1 MDGIEQLRQA
11 AREGR
16 ISVERLLDMIA
27 ALEKQLAD
35 AQQRNRELQQRIE
48 ELETRLGAAAAP
60 KLNEPFSVAAEE
72 KRQQRQGKK
81 KRQRRK
87 PTRRGRISNEQKRA
101 LASRTE
107 SIFPAGAEPA
117 SCRLSHTRYV
127 WRLEQGNAVLIA
139 YEIYRLGNRFGQIP
153 GALGRSEY
161 GLEIILAIA
170 FQVYVIGL
178 SFDKVCVLMSFFQG
192 LKLRKSQ
199 ADALLYRLSQEWE
212 QEFDCLCGLLAH
224 SAVVHADET
233 SWSLKSV
240 WAFLSEQARLV
251 LFGVPKD
258 AATLQR
264 ILDPETFAGIVVS
277 DDAAVYGKFTHAQKC
292 WAHLLRKAIKLTL
305 LEPENSDY
313 RQLTDRLL
321 EIYRA
326 ACRVQRDGRYGD
338 AGRREKVLQL
348 EDEVLELV
356 VAVWVAELPKQDGP
370 AEDYRL
376 LCNELMRLLLA
387 KELFTFVT
395 APPVTLP
402 NGKTQAVAGTNN
414 ETERTLRGPAQA
426 RVTGRTNKTLW
437 GARRRTVIVSVL
449 ESLRVYLPTLT
460 LPSLLKEIQRWAERG
475 ESCFAQLARQCGL
488 EPPETSTLDYLFPL
502 PES

>member
-1 MDGIEQLRQA
+1 MEQLRQD
-11 AREGR
+11 ARAGR
-16 ISVERLLDMIA
+16 ISVERLLDLIA
-27 ALEKQLAD
+27 ALQQQLAE
-35 AQQRNRELQQRIE
+35 AQQRIA
-48 ELETRLGAAAAP
+48 ELEKRLGAAAVP

-72 KRQQRQGKK
+72 KRQQKRGRKK
-81 KRQRRK
+81 GKRQK
-87 PTRRGRISNEQKRA
+87 PTRRGRISHAQKCA
-101 LASRTE
+101 LAARTETVLPAGASRT
-107 SIFPAGAEPA
+107 

-127 WRLEQGNAVLIA
+127 WRLEQGKAVLVA
-139 YEIYRLGNRFGQIP
+139 YEIYRLGNQFGQVP

-170 FQVYVIGL
+170 FQVYGVGL
-178 SFDKVCVLMSFFQG
+178 SFDKVCVLMNFFQG

-212 QEFDCLCGLLAH
+212 QEFDCLCSLLAH

-233 SWSLKSV
+233 SWSIRSV

-251 LFGVPKD
+251 LFGVHKD
-258 AATLQR
+258 AATLQQ
-264 ILDPETFAGIVVS
+264 ILDPETFAGLVVS
-277 DDAAVYGKFTHAQKC
+277 DDAAVYGKFTHSQKC

-305 LEPENSDY
+305 LEPDNKEY
-313 RQLTDRLL
+313 RELTDSLL

-326 ACRVQRDGRYGD
+326 ACRVQRDGRYSD
-338 AGRREKVLQL
+338 AGRRAKVLEL

-356 VAVWVAELPKQDGP
+356 VAVWAAELPKLTGP

-387 KELFTFVT
+387 EELFPFVT

-402 NGKTQAVAGTNN
+402 NGHTQAVAGTNN

-426 RVTGRTNKTLW
+426 RVTGRTNPTLW
-437 GARRRTVIVSVL
+437 GARRRTVLVSVL
-449 ESLRVYLPTLT
+449 ESLRVYLPSFT
-460 LPSLLKEIQRWAERG
+460 LPSLLEEIQGWAEHG
-475 ESCFAQLARQCGL
+475 QSCFAKLAQQCGL
-488 EPPETSTLDYLFPL
+488 PPLDASPLDYLFPA
-502 PES
+502 PEG

>member
-1 MDGIEQLRQA
+1 MDGIEALRQA
-11 AREGR
+11 ALEGR
-16 ISVERLLDMIA
+16 ISVERLLELIV
-27 ALEKQLAD
+27 ALQQQLAA
-35 AQQRNRELQQRIE
+35 AQRQNQDLQRRIE
-48 ELETRLGAAAAP
+48 ELEKRLGAAP
-60 KLNEPFSVAAEE
+60 KPQEPFSVAAEE
-72 KRQQRQGKK
+72 KRQQARGKN
-81 KRQRRK
+81 KRKRGK
-87 PTRRGRISNEQKRA
+87 PTRRGRISNAQKRA
-101 LASRTE
+101 LATRTE
-107 SIFPAGAEPA
+107 SVFPAGVEPA

-127 WRLEQGNAVLIA
+127 WRLELGKAVLVA
-139 YEIYRLGNRFGQIP
+139 YEVYRSGNQYGQIP

-170 FQVYVIGL
+170 FQVYVVGL
-178 SFDKVCVLMSFFQG
+178 SFDKVCLLVNFFQG

-199 ADALLYRLSQEWE
+199 ADALLYRLSQAWE
-212 QEFDCLCGLLAH
+212 QEFDCLCGLLAN

-240 WAFLSEQARLV
+240 WAFLSERARLV

-258 AATLQR
+258 AATLRR

-277 DDAAVYGKFTHAQKC
+277 DDAAVYGQFTQSQKC

-305 LEPENSDY
+305 LAPQDQDY
-313 RQLTDRLL
+313 RQLADRLL

-326 ACRVQRDGRYGD
+326 ACRVQGDGRYSP
-338 AGRREKVLQL
+338 AGRREKVLEL

-356 VAVWVAELPKQDGP
+356 VGVWAAELPKLCGP

-387 KELFTFVT
+387 EELFTFVT

-402 NGKTQAVAGTNN
+402 NGQTQAVSGTNN
-414 ETERTLRGPAQA
+414 EAERTLRNPAQA
-426 RVTGRTNKTLW
+426 RVTGRTNKTFW

-449 ESLRVYLPTLT
+449 ESLRVYLTSFT
-460 LPSLLKEIQRWAERG
+460 LPNLTEEIQRWAQGGR
-475 ESCFAQLARQCGL
+475 SCFAKLAQQCGL
-488 EPPETSTLDYLFPL
+488 QPPEASPL
-502 PES
+502 ENLYPSPES

>member
-1 MDGIEQLRQA
+1 MDGMEQLRQD
-11 AREGR
+11 ARAGR
-16 ISVERLLDMIA
+16 ISVERLLDLIA
-27 ALEKQLAD
+27 ALQQQLAD
-35 AQQRNRELQQRIE
+35 AQQRIA

-60 KLNEPFSVAAEE
+60 KLKEPFSVAAEE
-72 KRQQRQGKK
+72 KRQQERGGKK
-81 KRQRRK
+81 RKRQK
-87 PTRRGRISNEQKRA
+87 PTRRGRISHAEKRN

-107 SIFPAGAEPA
+107 TVFPAGVEPA
-117 SCRLSHTRYV
+117 SCRFSHTRYV
-127 WRLEQGNAVLIA
+127 WRLEQGKAVLVA
-139 YEIYRLGNRFGQIP
+139 YEIYRLGNQFGRIP

-170 FQVYVIGL
+170 FQVYVVGL
-178 SFDKVCVLMSFFQG
+178 SFDKVCVLMNFFQG

-199 ADALLYRLSQEWE
+199 VDALLYRLSQEWE

-233 SWSLKSV
+233 SWSIHSA

-251 LFGVPKD
+251 LFGVHKD
-258 AATLQR
+258 AATLKQ

-277 DDAAVYGKFTHAQKC
+277 DHAAVYDNFSKTQKC

-326 ACRVQRDGRYGD
+326 ACRLQRDGRYGD
-338 AGRREKVLQL
+338 AGRRAKVLEL

-356 VAVWVAELPKQDGP
+356 VAVWVAELPKLAGP

-376 LCNELMRLLLA
+376 LCNELMRLLMA
-387 KELFTFVT
+387 EELFTFVT

-402 NGKTQAVAGTNN
+402 NGQTQAVSGTNN
-414 ETERTLRGPAQA
+414 EAERTLRGPAQA
-426 RVTGRTNKTLW
+426 RVTGRTNKTLL
-437 GARRRTVIVSVL
+437 GARRRTVLVSVL
-449 ESLRVYLPTLT
+449 ESLRIYLPSFT
-460 LPSLLKEIQRWAERG
+460 LPSLLEEIQRWAERG
-475 ESCFAQLARQCGL
+475 QSCFAQLAQQCGL
-488 EPPETSTLDYLFPL
+488 PPPDVSPLDYLFPL